1 MLKQVYVVPGGTM
14 KLLFGK

>member
-14 KLLFGK
+14 KLEFGK